1 MIWRRKNRSK
11 GFTLLEV
18 TIAVAILAVS
28 LMALMNFQSQSIL
41 ASARAER
48 LLIATLL
55 AKQKMST
62 LLLEIE
68 KGIPKGEFPDE
79 REERGVF
86 EEEKYSDFYWRLAIK
101 KLELPTPSLP
111 EGETEVMGQAM
122 KMLSEELSKSSRE
135 IRLDVG
141 WMEFEEEEP
150 GITLVTHVVNP
161 LGA

>member
-1 MIWRRKNRSK
+1 MM
-11 GFTLLEV
+11 
-18 TIAVAILAVS
+18 IAVAILAVS

-48 LLIATLL
+48 LLVATLL

-62 LLLEIE
+62 VLLEIE
-68 KGIPKGEFPDE
+68 KGISKGEFPDE
-79 REERGVF
+79 KEERGVF
-86 EEEKYSDFYWRLAIK
+86 EEEKQPDFYWKLAIK
-101 KLELPTPSLP
+101 KLELPAPSLP

-161 LGA
+161 LGAR